1 MKTKSLFT
9 RGVKIV
15 YIVVLLL
22 YAVSASSQNERGR
35 IRTDSLR
42 NVLQKAK
49 TPEEKLTVLK
59 ELTTI
64 NRQQKVDVSL
74 GKELVDMMRVKIQTL
89 RRDGELKE
97 AIQVYK
103 NMLETNAA
111 INDKAFDRQM
121 TQIRVLNDLN
131 DTEKRVRELN
141 YQNEQIASR
150 QRQLIHILVTI
161 GVLLILLSLLYRLYL
176 RARRLKNELLQE
188 KYSLVESEKQL
199 RVIKEEAVEANRLK
213 TVFISNISHE
223 VRTPLNAIVGFSELL
238 VDNSFQE
245 KEKKTFATT
254 IKHSSGLLMNLIN
267 DVLDLSRLESGNYSF
282 TIKEW
287 DIVVLCREVAA
298 FMENKARS
306 GVKLNSVFPVDS
318 FLLNTDR
325 FRLQQLLG
333 HLLSNALK
341 FTPTGEVNLS
351 FEIDRENN
359 TVRFIVSDTGCGVPE
374 EMAEKIFERFEKL
387 DDFKQGTGLGLTI
400 CRNIADRFGGSLYL
414 DTSFGKEARGACF
427 VFIHPC
433 GLENSKD

>member
-9 RGVKIV
+9 RGVKIA

-141 YQNEQIASR
+141 YHRFPPTATNSYFGDDRCTADPVISLIPLVSPCPAS
-150 QRQLIHILVTI
+150 
-161 GVLLILLSLLYRLYL
+161 
-176 RARRLKNELLQE
+176 
-188 KYSLVESEKQL
+188 
-199 RVIKEEAVEANRLK
+199 EE
-213 TVFISNISHE
+213 
-223 VRTPLNAIVGFSELL
+223 
-238 VDNSFQE
+238 
-245 KEKKTFATT
+245 
-254 IKHSSGLLMNLIN
+254 
-267 DVLDLSRLESGNYSF
+267 
-282 TIKEW
+282 
-287 DIVVLCREVAA
+287 
-298 FMENKARS
+298 
-306 GVKLNSVFPVDS
+306 
-318 FLLNTDR
+318 
-325 FRLQQLLG
+325 
-333 HLLSNALK
+333 
-341 FTPTGEVNLS
+341 
-351 FEIDRENN
+351 
-359 TVRFIVSDTGCGVPE
+359 
-374 EMAEKIFERFEKL
+374 
-387 DDFKQGTGLGLTI
+387 
-400 CRNIADRFGGSLYL
+400 
-414 DTSFGKEARGACF
+414 
-427 VFIHPC
+427 
-433 GLENSKD
+433 